1 VSVEAGKLRI
11 AFRCDASAAIGG
23 GHVMRC
29 LTLASAVSEADAVV
43 TFVAAQMPEA
53 LAARITDAGHR
64 LEFIA
69 APSEMEREG
78 ERWEEPPLSADAQLA
93 DAKATE
99 TVVGETDWIVADH
112 YLLDAH
118 WHKAARGF
126 AGRILVIDD
135 LANRPYDCDI
145 LLDQT
150 FGRSAGDY
158 RALVPGGAKI
168 LAGAAYALL
177 RPEFARERPAAL
189 DRRETGASVR
199 RILVSMGTAD
209 PGGITARIV
218 EQVLAAA
225 PQCAIDV
232 VLGPQAASLDQL
244 RALAEQRPGISI
256 HVDRDRMA
264 ELMRDADLAIGAA
277 GSTSWER
284 CCLGLPAIAFALA
297 DNQRLAA
304 ENLEK
309 AGAVVL
315 ARSSEDILPLLQSL
329 LRNEQ
334 RRFSMIAA
342 AAAIT
347 DGNGTQLVV
356 EVVTERTSKEA
367 QLALRPARLDDSQ
380 IVWLWR
386 NDYKTRRSSQTN
398 EPIPWPDH
406 ASWWPKALESA
417 DRHLFI
423 AELAGVP
430 VAFLRFDRAGEGE
443 FEVSINLAPSARGS
457 GLGGRILADGCSAFR
472 KEKRPVKLLATI
484 NRDNPASLNIFGKL
498 GFVRSGAL
506 SNSDFERY
514 ELAEGTVA

>member
-99 TVVGETDWIVADH
+99 TVVGETDWIVVDH

-256 HVDRDRMA
+256 HVDSDRMA

-284 CCLGLPAIAFALA
+284 CCLGLPAIALVLA
-297 DNQRLAA
+297 ENQRRGASALDETGAAIAVAKERELPERLRYILASV
-304 ENLEK
+304 ELRLRMSEK
-309 AGAVVL
+309 AMQV
-315 ARSSEDILPLLQSL
+315 
-329 LRNEQ
+329 
-334 RRFSMIAA
+334 
-342 AAAIT
+342 T
-347 DGNGTQLVV
+347 DGLGTERLCKVMESV
-356 EVVTERTSKEA
+356 EV
-367 QLALRPARLDDSQ
+367 
-380 IVWLWR
+380 
-386 NDYKTRRSSQTN
+386 
-398 EPIPWPDH
+398 H
-406 ASWWPKALESA
+406 
-417 DRHLFI
+417 
-423 AELAGVP
+423 G
-430 VAFLRFDRAGEGE
+430 
-443 FEVSINLAPSARGS
+443 
-457 GLGGRILADGCSAFR
+457 
-472 KEKRPVKLLATI
+472 
-484 NRDNPASLNIFGKL
+484 
-498 GFVRSGAL
+498 
-506 SNSDFERY
+506 
-514 ELAEGTVA
+514 